1 VAGLKEEIFPFAIT
15 YTEQELG
22 ADFVTDVGTSNFHI
36 VLKKK
41 QGKTMESFQKKESY
55 VYGLF
60 KILHRTL

>member
-36 VLKKK
+36 VLKNK
-41 QGKTMESFQKKESY
+41 
-55 VYGLF
+55 
-60 KILHRTL
+60 

>member
-1 VAGLKEEIFPFAIT
+1 MAGLKEEIFPFAIT

-41 QGKTMESFQKKESY
+41 MEND
-55 VYGLF
+55 G
-60 KILHRTL
+60 ILSEKGIVCVWPV